1 MLALSLPQA
10 PPESPLRTRIP
21 GMSHRP
27 AFTHLVLLATADPG
41 FAGRLLS
48 DPVSAAQSHRHYPI
62 QLSAGECA
70 LLADLCANA
79 HSAEELLCA
88 LAECADGPP
97 GSQDEA
103 QPLLP

>member
-1 MLALSLPQA
+1 
-10 PPESPLRTRIP
+10 
-21 GMSHRP
+21 MSHRP

-70 LLADLCANA
+70 LLEDLCANA
-79 HSAEELLCA
+79 RSTEELLSA

-97 GSQDEA
+97 ETQDEE
-103 QPLLP
+103 QPRLP

>member
-1 MLALSLPQA
+1 MFALSLPQA
-10 PPESPLRTRIP
+10 PPDAPASARIP

-41 FAGRLLS
+41 FAVRLLV

-70 LLADLCANA
+70 LLEDLCANA
-79 HSAEELLCA
+79 HSAEELLSA

-97 GSQDEA
+97 R
-103 QPLLP
+103 QP

>member
-1 MLALSLPQA
+1 MLALSPRQA
-10 PPESPLRTRIP
+10 PPEAPPRTRTP

-79 HSAEELLCA
+79 HSAEELLSA

-97 GSQDEA
+97 GS
-103 QPLLP
+103 